1 MVTRRHGLLVAFLLA
16 GFAVAGIAVRYR
28 DVRYD
33 RFYLPAFDGHVYAA
47 MAERPGFFTVA
58 PWGYRVLTPWLVSL
72 FPGNDVTP
80 GFFWLTHLGM
90 VAAGGL
96 LFLYLRQLGHGVC
109 ASWLAVAVLLLS
121 PPAWAILR
129 YQVLVEPLSLVLEI
143 LFLLAL
149 EAGAGLACLAL
160 LATLGVLNK
169 EFFLLLLPLV
179 CLTRWRLGSRRALL
193 ATGLVALPAGLTFLL
208 LWLGWTSM
216 PATPVSGVAFV
227 EGLKTRLGLLSHR
240 PQDLG
245 FLTALGLT
253 ALWGAARRRSRPFR
267 LSAAWVLLVTVIP
280 PLLNPFHYSAS
291 DLTRLLVYAL
301 PPALALALT
310 ALDGVLRHMSAP
322 GRCWPQRL
330 SLETAAAGLTVALV
344 ALPVVV
350 WDPYRRIDLRS
361 ERNAPALW
369 ATLRGTLATAKELEQ
384 GRPVSFRFEP
394 RPGRGDLPP
403 LLQAVRSRWI
413 LREGFGP
420 DLRSGTVEVVLE
432 GPEGRILLPCLR
444 PRAVAVSLEM
454 AGRPGL
460 PIAVFANGS
469 WLGTLVLD
477 RGTTVRQILVPAG
490 TLFRGDN
497 LVTLVP
503 SGDEPPR
510 PRLLALTLAP
520 ER

>member
-1 MVTRRHGLLVAFLLA
+1 MVTRRRGLLVAVLLA
-16 GFAVAGIAVRYR
+16 GCAVTGIAVRYR
-28 DVRYD
+28 AVRYD

-72 FPGNDVTP
+72 FPGNDVTR

-96 LFLYLRQLGHGVC
+96 LFLYLRQLGHGVRT
-109 ASWLAVAVLLLS
+109 SWLGVAVLLLS
-121 PPAWAILR
+121 PPVWAILR
-129 YQVLVEPLSLVLEI
+129 YQVLVEPLSLILEI

-149 EAGAGLACLAL
+149 AAGAGLWCLAL

-179 CLTRWRLGSRRALL
+179 YLTRSRLGSRRALL
-193 ATGLVALPAGLTFLL
+193 ATGWVALPSGLAFLL

-216 PATPVSGVAFV
+216 PATPPSGVAFMDSL
-227 EGLKTRLGLLSHR
+227 GTRLGLLSHR

-245 FLTALGLT
+245 FLAALGLT
-253 ALWGAARRRSRPFR
+253 ALWGAARRRSHPFR
-267 LSAAWVLLVTVIP
+267 LSAAWVLLVTAIP
-280 PLLNPFHYSAS
+280 PLLNPFHFSAS

-301 PPALALALT
+301 PPALALGLT
-310 ALDGVLRHMSAP
+310 ALDGVLPHMSAP
-322 GRCWPQRL
+322 GRRWPRRL
-330 SLETAAAGLTVALV
+330 RLETAAAGLTVALL

-350 WDPYRRIDLRS
+350 ADRYRRVDLRS
-361 ERNAPALW
+361 EKNAPAVW
-369 ATLRGTLATAKELEQ
+369 ATLRGTLAVAEELEQ
-384 GRPVSFRFEP
+384 GRPVAFRFEP
-394 RPGRGDLPP
+394 RPVREDLPP
-403 LLQAVRSRWI
+403 LLQAARRRWI

-420 DLRSGTVEVVLE
+420 DLRSGTAEVVLV
-432 GPEGRILLPCLR
+432 GREGRILLPCLR
-444 PRAVAVSLEM
+444 PRAVTLSLEM

-469 WLGTLVLD
+469 RLETLVLD
-477 RGTTVRQILVPAG
+477 RGTTVRQVLVPAG

-503 SGDEPPR
+503 SGDEAPR